1 MEKQTTRRLEA
12 SIFYLVLRFLSAV
25 LLFQLQYN
33 FHFLSELGHRPWKRQ
48 RRTCLECGT
57 QGLRKQ
63 QAGAAQRNSFVLAAL
78 SWHDWASLSILLKSR
93 SWQLQLVQAPEAQ
106 QGVAHVTAQSL
117 VWELLPQNSYST
129 YILPCFPYQ
138 KFNTSECSFCTLF
151 PQPFSTDLQ
160 TFMKSWIWNNTN
172 EQLSSWFYSISS
184 WERNKKTR
192 KQNH

>member
-1 MEKQTTRRLEA
+1 MEKQTTCRLEA

-63 QAGAAQRNSFVLAAL
+63 QARAAQRNGLCLGMTEHRSVSCSSQGLDSS
-78 SWHDWASLSILLKSR
+78 SWSKLLKHT
-93 SWQLQLVQAPEAQ
+93 
-106 QGVAHVTAQSL
+106 HVTAQSL
-117 VWELLPQNSYST
+117 VWELLPENSQHIHST
-129 YILPCFPYQ
+129 LLSMIRSLIPLYVLFR
-138 KFNTSECSFCTLF
+138 TLF

-172 EQLSSWFYSISS
+172 EQLLSWLYNISS